1 MMQRLRWSWRK
12 GLVVFGVALAI
23 GLGQAPNG
31 TAAIIPLS
39 SFLNGAQE
47 TPPNASPAIGAAA
60 LQLDNATGNLTWN
73 IVYSGLQ
80 GTPTAAHFH
89 QAQAGLAGPVVQDIA
104 LPSPAGSP
112 FGILTGSAVLNAV
125 QQSNLLSGLWYI
137 NVHSSLFTS
146 GEIRGQVVVNAV
158 PLPASLILFG
168 AGLVGVVGLGRLVR
182 RQELV

>member
-1 MMQRLRWSWRK
+1 MMQGLRRPWRVGVVVLGVVLAL
-12 GLVVFGVALAI
+12 GLA
-23 GLGQAPNG
+23 QATNG
-31 TAAIIPLS
+31 AAAIIPLS

-47 TPPNASPAIGAAA
+47 TPPNTSPAIGAAA

-73 IVYSGLQ
+73 IVYAGLQ

-89 QAQAGLAGPVVQDIA
+89 QAQAGLAGPIVQGIG
-104 LPSPAGSP
+104 LSSTAGSP
-112 FGILTGSAVLNAV
+112 FGILTGSAILNAV

-137 NVHSSLFTS
+137 NIHSSLFTG

-182 RQELV
+182 RQELG